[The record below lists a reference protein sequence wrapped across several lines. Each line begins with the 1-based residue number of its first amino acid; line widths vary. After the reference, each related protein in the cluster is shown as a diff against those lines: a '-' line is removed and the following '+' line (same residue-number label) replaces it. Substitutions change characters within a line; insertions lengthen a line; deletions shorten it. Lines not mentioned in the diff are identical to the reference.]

1 MYLICN
7 DGIKLDINNNFLKQ
21 SNKLKNIIIDEFF
34 ISFNSSIIIK
44 LIDFIESKLI
54 LTNDNINYDDICLL
68 LLISNYLEMDGITDL
83 LGKYIYNTYFQK
95 ND

>member
-34 ISFNSSIIIK
+34 ISFKKSVQI
-44 LIDFIESKLI
+44 FE
-54 LTNDNINYDDICLL
+54 
-68 LLISNYLEMDGITDL
+68 
-83 LGKYIYNTYFQK
+83 
-95 ND
+95 